1 METIHELLGYE
12 KIKIVQRSDMFCFS
26 LDSILLADFVRVKGQ
41 NERVIDLGCGN
52 APIPLFLTMKTTGK
66 IFGVELQEEV
76 YRLAEKSVKI
86 NHFEKQIT
94 IINNNIKN
102 IYKIVGANIFDVVI
116 SNPPYFKYLPTSN
129 LNKNDYL
136 SVARHE
142 IEITLDD
149 IVLEAKRLLCA
160 GGSLNMVHRTER
172 LGEIIAVLRKHNFG
186 LRRLRFV
193 YSKISSPAALVFL
206 AEARANRKDDAV
218 VEKPLYVYDDDDK
231 YTDEVLKIFNFN
243 KQI

>member
-1 METIHELLGYE
+1 MEVWTAGELE
-12 KIKIVQRSDMFCFS
+12 KIESYREEEDPADLTDDVIEDGNNTWAARLREDKNRPEKRYVCFS

-116 SNPPYFKYLPTSN
+116 SNPHI
-129 LNKNDYL
+129 LN
-136 SVARHE
+136 
-142 IEITLDD
+142 I
-149 IVLEAKRLLCA
+149 C
-160 GGSLNMVHRTER
+160 
-172 LGEIIAVLRKHNFG
+172 LRA
-186 LRRLRFV
+186 
-193 YSKISSPAALVFL
+193 I
-206 AEARANRKDDAV
+206 
-218 VEKPLYVYDDDDK
+218 
-231 YTDEVLKIFNFN
+231 
-243 KQI
+243 